1 MRLSR
6 LCLLSS
12 VAILALAINSLG
24 DALGHHPRPRP
35 NPSPGASD
43 KVRMIIQISPDAKGA
58 TLQIPRGMLQGFLA
72 TTADIGNEGDQ
83 AEGHAGSRTRTIVA
97 GILLSFS
104 FALGGLWYWR
114 FRPRASLGE
123 IAGDTGQTGQ
133 IVSLIGAGFVVCM
146 ASSLALADLRD
157 PGPVG
162 SGAGGES
169 RLLLV
174 CVGLLLFLAFA
185 LCGIYLFRSRRRK
198 RSHLAL
204 ALAVLA
210 AVGCLAAVSRA
221 DLRAQR
227 RPAPPDLRLA
237 LPNGGPVTGLVKV
250 VVVPEGDHLTL
261 TVQPDPSK

>member
-12 VAILALAINSLG
+12 VAILALAINGFG

-43 KVRMIIQISPDAKGA
+43 KVRMTIQISPDAKGA
-58 TLQIPRGMLQGFLA
+58 TLRIPRSMLQGFLA
-72 TTADIGNEGDQ
+72 TTAAISNEGDQ
-83 AEGHAGSRTRTIVA
+83 AEEHAGSRTRTIAA
-97 GILLSFS
+97 GILLSLS
-104 FALGGLWYWR
+104 FVLGGLWYWR
-114 FRPRASLGE
+114 FRTHASV
-123 IAGDTGQTGQ
+123 GQVASHTGQ
-133 IVSLIGAGFVVCM
+133 IVSLIGAGLLVCT

-157 PGPVG
+157 PGPLG
-162 SGAGGES
+162 SGGSGES

-174 CVGLLLFLAFA
+174 SVELLLFVAFA

-198 RSHLAL
+198 RNHLAL
-204 ALAVLA
+204 VLAVLA

-227 RPAPPDLRLA
+227 RPAPPDLRLP

-250 VVVPEGDHLTL
+250 VVVPDGDDHITL
-261 TVQPDPSK
+261 TVPTSDASK